1 MLAKAVRYRHK
12 PRDVPS
18 YKFYMVC
25 TTSRPNSLID
35 IILKTSIEP
44 HPPRLLLFA
53 GHAGTGKTTLA
64 KRALPLLAEKNKR
77 DFFFLDK
84 DTAYGA
90 FSSHVMGL
98 LTGNPADRDSPTYLQ
113 NLRDREYSGLLD
125 ITRENLALGKNVM
138 LVGPF
143 TRELMAGKFFEPA
156 QLDMPAHTECRVA
169 WIDLSAEEAKRRIE
183 ARADARDDWKLANW
197 DDYLKRRVQPPSHA
211 SLRRF
216 DNQEFDATAFDV
228 LIDHLLS

>member
-1 MLAKAVRYRHK
+1 MKTL
-12 PRDVPS
+12 
-18 YKFYMVC
+18 
-25 TTSRPNSLID
+25 TSPN
-35 IILKTSIEP
+35 
-44 HPPRLLLFA
+44 PPRLLLFA

-64 KRALPLLAEKNKR
+64 KRALSLLAEKSKR

-125 ITRENLALGKNVM
+125 ITRENLALGMNVM

-169 WIDLSAEEAKRRIE
+169 WIDLSTEEAKRRIE
-183 ARADARDDWKLANW
+183 ARADPRDDWKLANW

-216 DNQEFDATAFDV
+216 DNKEFDSTAFDL

>member
-1 MLAKAVRYRHK
+1 M
-12 PRDVPS
+12 
-18 YKFYMVC
+18 
-25 TTSRPNSLID
+25 
-35 IILKTSIEP
+35 KTNAIA
-44 HPPRLLLFA
+44 HTPRLLLFA

-64 KRALPLLAEKNKR
+64 KRALPLLAEKSQR

-113 NLRDREYSGLLD
+113 NLRDREYSGLVD
-125 ITRENLALGKNVM
+125 ITRENLALGMNVM

-143 TRELMAGKFFEPA
+143 TRELMAGKFFEPT
-156 QLDMPAHTECRVA
+156 LLGMPATTVCRVA
-169 WIDLSAEEAKRRIE
+169 WIDLSTDEARRRIE
-183 ARADARDDWKLANW
+183 KRADARDEWKLAHW
-197 DDYLKRRVQPPSHA
+197 DDYLERRVQPPNHA
-211 SLRRF
+211 SLRRY
-216 DNQEFDATAFDV
+216 DNQEFNQAAFDS

>member
-1 MLAKAVRYRHK
+1 
-12 PRDVPS
+12 
-18 YKFYMVC
+18 
-25 TTSRPNSLID
+25 
-35 IILKTSIEP
+35 LKTLTSP

-64 KRALPLLAEKNKR
+64 KRALPLLAEKSKR

-125 ITRENLALGKNVM
+125 ITRENLALGRNVM

-169 WIDLSAEEAKRRIE
+169 WIDLSTEEAKRRIE
-183 ARADARDDWKLANW
+183 ARADPRDDWKLANW

-216 DNQEFDATAFDV
+216 DNKEFDSTAFDL

>member
-1 MLAKAVRYRHK
+1 MK
-12 PRDVPS
+12 
-18 YKFYMVC
+18 
-25 TTSRPNSLID
+25 TITS
-35 IILKTSIEP
+35 T

-64 KRALPLLAEKNKR
+64 KRALPLLAEKGQR

-90 FSSHVMGL
+90 FSSHIMGL
-98 LTGNPADRDSPTYLQ
+98 LTGNPADRDSPAYLQ

-125 ITRENLALGKNVM
+125 ITRENLALGMNVM

-143 TRELMAGKFFEPA
+143 TRELMAGKFFEPS
-156 QLDMPAHTECRVA
+156 QLGMPAHTECRVA
-169 WIDLSAEEAKRRIE
+169 WIDLSTEEAKRRIE
-183 ARADARDDWKLANW
+183 KRADARDEWKLAHW
-197 DDYLKRRVQPPSHA
+197 DEYLKRRVQPPNHS
-211 SLRRF
+211 SLYRF
-216 DNQEFDATAFDV
+216 DNQAFDQAAFDG